1 MWTISTETIE
11 ASGYSNKTIKTSA
24 LRSDDGALLV
34 YQGANRDC
42 AQLFDYRRGKLCLR
56 LSGSQYDGMLNP
68 SGKFTVYLSFQ
79 LESFRRRHPGRSEPT
94 EAEISRLKTDLVE
107 ALPMWGLALGTV
119 PITAVHF
126 E

>member
-42 AQLFDYRRGKLCLR
+42 AQLFDYRRGSSAFDCRAHNTTACSTRLASLLFTYRFSSSPSDDGTPGEANPPKQKL
-56 LSGSQYDGMLNP
+56 
-68 SGKFTVYLSFQ
+68 
-79 LESFRRRHPGRSEPT
+79 
-94 EAEISRLKTDLVE
+94 
-107 ALPMWGLALGTV
+107 
-119 PITAVHF
+119 AV
-126 E
+126 